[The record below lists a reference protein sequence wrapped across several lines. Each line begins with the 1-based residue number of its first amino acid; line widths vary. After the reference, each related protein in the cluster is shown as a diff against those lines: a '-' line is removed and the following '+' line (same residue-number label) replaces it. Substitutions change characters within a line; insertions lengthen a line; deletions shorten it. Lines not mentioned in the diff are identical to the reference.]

1 VSTDIETD
9 GVVARVA
16 QALWG
21 QPLRVERMLR
31 HAGGPARAVITG
43 DEAGGRVLHLP
54 PLDGA
59 PRDHALAVAAHAAA
73 HLRFGDA
80 AQSRAGLKPV
90 QQALRGVLEDA
101 RVEWLALQELPGLRA
116 VWWPYHSG
124 PAAPRGS
131 GFEDLLA
138 RLSACLLN
146 TAHHDPHPWIA
157 RAKALFFDAG
167 GHTLALRS
175 ADDVRRAASVLGH
188 DIGQMRLPFNATTY
202 AVHATC
208 RDDNSHLW
216 LPDASLPPS
225 DAVLALSTGPAS
237 AGEAPDAEAASAQA
251 GEPEDAGTSPTAVH
265 AEWDHRIRRYRADW
279 CSVYTEPPPRA
290 LRLDSTGLQGPARR
304 LAVRLAGLQGHLQRS
319 GGRSAGGDA
328 LHHAALIDARLDQ
341 RAGRSTD
348 PRIHRRQERPRPPLG
363 VLLLLDASASTER
376 DGALAHMQR
385 AAVTAALA
393 LQRLGHRSAV
403 WAFSSRGRHRVQM
416 PCLKGWDDRLGH
428 GAGLPAPQGQGST
441 RMGAALR
448 HGLWLSAADAR
459 RHPGRQRVVVLLT
472 DGELHDVD
480 VHDPAYLPADLRRAG
495 QEGARQ
501 GVAVRGLVFHPGTA
515 QVLERAL
522 GRGQNTCLDGAEE
535 LPDALMRVLSDLAP

>member
-1 VSTDIETD
+1 VSTDIE
-9 GVVARVA
+9 GVMARVA

-21 QPLRVERMLR
+21 QPLRVEHMLQQP
-31 HAGGPARAVITG
+31 GGTARAVITG
-43 DEAGGRVLHLP
+43 DDASGRVLHLP
-54 PLDGA
+54 PFNGA

-116 VWWPYHSG
+116 VWWPYHAG
-124 PAAPRGS
+124 PAALHGS

-146 TAHHDPHPWIA
+146 PAHHDPHPWIA
-157 RAKALFFDAG
+157 RVKALFFDAG
-167 GHTLALRS
+167 GHTLALRT
-175 ADDVRRAASVLGH
+175 AGDVRRVASVLGN
-188 DIGQMRLPFNATTY
+188 DIGQMRLPFNAKTY
-202 AVHATC
+202 AVHAAY

-216 LPDASLPPS
+216 LPDHSLPPS
-225 DAVLALSTGPAS
+225 DAVLALAAGPTG
-237 AGEAPDAEAASAQA
+237 AGEAPDAEACAVRD
-251 GEPEDAGTSPTAVH
+251 GEPEAAGTAPTAVH
-265 AEWDHRIRRYRADW
+265 AEWDHRIRRYRAGW
-279 CSVYTEPPPRA
+279 CSVYADMPPRA
-290 LRLDSTGLQGPARR
+290 VRLDSAGMQGPARR
-304 LAVRLAGLQGHLQRS
+304 LANRLAGLQGRLQRS
-319 GGRSAGGDA
+319 GGRTAGGDA

-341 RAGRSTD
+341 RAGRPPD
-348 PRIHRRQERPRPPLG
+348 PRIHHRQHRPRPPLA
-363 VLLLLDASASTER
+363 VLLLLDASASTARE
-376 DGALAHMQR
+376 GARAHMQR

-403 WAFSSRGRHRVQM
+403 WTFSSQGRHRVQM
-416 PCLKGWDDRLGH
+416 PCLKAWDDRLGD
-428 GAGLPAPQGQGST
+428 GVGLPMLHGEGST

-480 VHDPAYLPADLRRAG
+480 VHDPAYLPADLQRAG
-495 QEGARQ
+495 QEGAHQ

-515 QVLERAL
+515 QVLDRAL
-522 GRGQNTCLDGAEE
+522 GRGRSHCLGGADE
-535 LPDALMRVLSDLAP
+535 LPVALMRLLSDLAP